1 MDPNDYNDNEDRV
14 FPSER
19 DSREPTQVENDEDF
33 LEDPYIQALLA
44 DFDINKLAENDLNFE
59 MENDNSTT
67 SNSNTQAL
75 ECVNTET
82 EPNNQTEKS
91 QLDSTDLFQDFDLLD
106 AQNLF
111 NYEEMFSFVPCC
123 SQSELF
129 DNTQVINLNGNNQ
142 PEEIL
147 NGNYFYET
155 QPVEQSPQDLQQQ
168 THVQPESG
176 VLFSRLNSIVSQI
189 ESPPLNFENGAF
201 LNLNDETRENADAQ
215 VVGPQTTD
223 NVERGLTNESTMEV
237 KVVHSDFFGSEL
249 IKKEDQEEIFKKWN
263 KNRKSKETKSKRLN
277 SNQKS
282 K

>member
-1 MDPNDYNDNEDRV
+1 MDPNNYNDNEDRV
-14 FPSER
+14 FPSEK

-33 LEDPYIQALLA
+33 LEDSYIQALLA
-44 DFDINKLAENDLNFE
+44 DFDINKLAENDFNFE
-59 MENDNSTT
+59 TENDSSAT
-67 SNSNTQAL
+67 SNSNTQTL

-82 EPNNQTEKS
+82 EPNNETEKS
-91 QLDSTDLFQDFDLLD
+91 QLDPTDLFQDFDLFD
-106 AQNLF
+106 PQNLL
-111 NYEEMFSFVPCC
+111 NYEESLPFIPCC

-142 PEEIL
+142 PEQIL

-155 QPVEQSPQDLQQQ
+155 QPVEQSPQQQ
-168 THVQPESG
+168 THLEPESG

-201 LNLNDETRENADAQ
+201 LNLNDETRENGDAQ
-215 VVGPQTTD
+215 VVVPQPAD
-223 NVERGLTNESTMEV
+223 NVETRLTVESKMEV
-237 KVVHSDFFGSEL
+237 KIVDLNFFGSEL
-249 IKKEDQEEIFKKWN
+249 IKKEDQEEIFKKWKRN
-263 KNRKSKETKSKRLN
+263 QKSKETKSKRLN